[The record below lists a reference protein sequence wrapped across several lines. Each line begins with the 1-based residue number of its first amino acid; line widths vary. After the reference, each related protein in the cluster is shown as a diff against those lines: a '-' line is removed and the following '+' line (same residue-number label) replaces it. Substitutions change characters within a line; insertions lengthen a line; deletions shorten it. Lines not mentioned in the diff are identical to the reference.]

1 MKKYSV
7 FVFAA
12 LLAACQSQSGEGG
25 SFGVYT
31 ADCVAIDDELAIEE
45 APLSRKAAPMMQN
58 AATMGASMD
67 NNVVEQGVTPRKII
81 KNGSLT
87 ISVDNI
93 EQSKS
98 DIYKLISKHGG
109 YCSREQ
115 FYKYDWSNESG
126 YKISIR
132 IPCDNFD
139 AFISD
144 IENIGGETEDK
155 LVYINDVTT
164 QYIDLET
171 RLNTKRNYLARYTE
185 LLKNAKSVT
194 DIVAIEDKIR
204 LIEEEIESVTG
215 RLKYLNNQVEF
226 STLEVDIEHKDAYFD
241 REHPDRN
248 KSVGERLLSSV
259 VKGFRGFI
267 DFLFFLVRIW
277 PAWIAILLIFWFI
290 RKKRKSQE

>member
-12 LLAACQSQSGEGG
+12 LLAACH
-25 SFGVYT
+25 T
-31 ADCVAIDDELAIEE
+31 ATREIVDSDSVICDMAIPEDEMVSA
-45 APLSRKAAPMMQN
+45 KFAA
-58 AATMGASMD
+58 AMGASMGND
-67 NNVVEQGVTPRKII
+67 VVEQGVTPKKII

-115 FYKYDWSNESG
+115 FYKYDWSHETG

-171 RLNTKRNYLARYTE
+171 RLNTKRSYLARYTE

-194 DIVAIEDKIR
+194 DIVEIEDKIR

-226 STLEVDIEHKDAYFD
+226 STLDIDIEHKDVNFD
-241 REHPDRN
+241 REHPDRSKN
-248 KSVGERLLSSV
+248 VGERLLSSV

-277 PAWIAILLIFWFI
+277 PAWVIILIVFGLV
-290 RKKRKSQE
+290 RRAKRKNED